1 LKKQSALEPHGS
13 FSAMHI
19 RLGTTDDAN
28 DIAAFDC
35 FGGDRPAALQ
45 AGRCLVATIDDNIAG
60 FVVYLHKGLIGRD
73 FVEFLVVHEDYRRKG
88 IALAL
93 LRAVEREVGPG
104 RLFISTEANNT
115 RMLARLEKDGWT
127 PSGQIDN
134 LNDSGHVERFFCRD
148 TT

>member
-1 LKKQSALEPHGS
+1 MSEPASQSEIQ
-13 FSAMHI
+13 I
-19 RLGTTDDAN
+19 RIGAPDDATA
-28 DIAAFDC
+28 IAAFDC

-45 AGRCLVATIDDNIAG
+45 EQRCLVATIDEQITG
-60 FVVYLHKGLIGRD
+60 FVVYKRKSLIGRD
-73 FVEFLVVHEDYRRKG
+73 FIEFLVVDEPFRRRG
-88 IALAL
+88 IAIAL

-115 RMLARLEKDGWT
+115 RMLALLDKDGWT

-148 TT
+148 VASDPA